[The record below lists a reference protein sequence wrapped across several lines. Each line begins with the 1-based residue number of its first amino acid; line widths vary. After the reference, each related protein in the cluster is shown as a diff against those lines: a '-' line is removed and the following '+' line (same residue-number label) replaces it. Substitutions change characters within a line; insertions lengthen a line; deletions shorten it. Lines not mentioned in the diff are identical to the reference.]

1 MYSLLLKMLVF
12 LYYHWQMPFCNAL
25 SSVELCPYRLSFEG
39 LNMWKPYSV
48 EYWVVLRIVRSD
60 SFDSLKNLGSR
71 CNPATLVVFINELA
85 VNVVWEMVLQNQL
98 FILSLILKYGSFLG
112 VFNCTCC
119 FVPVTNNQMKTKM
132 NVATVVTQLRYG
144 AFEWCMIYHFYMST
158 AFLFLHS
165 WYCISVLFEA
175 RGWISDGLK

>member
-1 MYSLLLKMLVF
+1 
-12 LYYHWQMPFCNAL
+12 
-25 SSVELCPYRLSFEG
+25 
-39 LNMWKPYSV
+39 V

-165 WYCISVLFEA
+165 
-175 RGWISDGLK
+175 